1 MIKNENKIK
10 VGLFGVGKFGTYHLQ
25 NLLEIPEIELVG
37 FCDID
42 PEKQKLIP
50 KKYNI
55 KYYSQSD
62 LIDLVDV
69 VDVVVPTI
77 SHFGIAKEALQ
88 NGKHVFIEKPVT
100 QTVSQI
106 KELNKIAEKNNLKI
120 SVGHIERFNPI
131 FVKTKEKYDLKP
143 SFIEIHRVGKFNPLR
158 GVDVPVIME
167 LMIHDLDLLLY
178 TIDAEVT
185 NISAVGTKV
194 LSSECDIVN
203 ARIEFANGT
212 VANITASRISDKK
225 MRKVRIFQKN
235 LYVSMDFLNNKADVY
250 SLLNENNNQKNFN
263 SKILSKIPKDFSKI
277 INYDKIEPKKYNALK
292 MELSEFVKSII
303 SDTTPIVT
311 GEDGFKALELATK
324 IEESIKNKQ

>member
-1 MIKNENKIK
+1 MKKNKNKIK
-10 VGLFGVGKFGTYHLQ
+10 VGLFGVGKFGKYHLQ
-25 NLLEIPEIELVG
+25 NLLKIPEVEIVG
-37 FCDID
+37 FCDIA
-42 PEKQKLIP
+42 PEVQKLISE
-50 KKYNI
+50 KYNI
-55 KYYSQSD
+55 KYYSQSE

-77 SHFGIAKEALQ
+77 SHFDIAKEALL

-100 QTVSQI
+100 QTVDQI
-106 KELNKIAEKNNLKI
+106 RELNNLADKNNLKI

-158 GVDVPVIME
+158 GIDVPVIME
-167 LMIHDLDLLLY
+167 LMIHDLDLLLF
-178 TIDAEVT
+178 TIDAEIT
-185 NISAVGTKV
+185 NISASGTKV

-212 VANITASRISDKK
+212 VANITSSRISYKK

-235 LYVSMDFLNNKADVY
+235 LYISMDFLNNKADVY
-250 SLLNENNNQKNFN
+250 FLLKEDNNQKNFN

-277 INYDKIEPKKYNALK
+277 INYDKIEPQKYNALK
-292 MELSEFVKSII
+292 MELSEFIKSII
-303 SDTTPIVT
+303 NDTTPMVT
-311 GEDGFKALELATK
+311 GEDGYKALKLASE
-324 IEESIKNKQ
+324 IQESINQQ